1 MKIER
6 YFEIINKF
14 KIKEKTQQIE
24 KNKRIINKWINK

>member
-6 YFEIINKF
+6 YFKIINKF

-24 KNKRIINKWINK
+24 KNKKIINQ

>member
-24 KNKRIINKWINK
+24 KNKRVINK

>member
-24 KNKRIINKWINK
+24 KNKKIINQ

>member
-24 KNKRIINKWINK
+24 KNKRMINK

>member
-24 KNKRIINKWINK
+24 KNKRIINR

>member
-24 KNKRIINKWINK
+24 KNKRIVNK

>member
-24 KNKRIINKWINK
+24 KNKRIINK

>member
-24 KNKRIINKWINK
+24 KIKRIINK

>member
-24 KNKRIINKWINK
+24 KNKRIANK